1 MITQYVIISPL
12 DKWYVAAGRG
22 VRFTYNLNAAKHFN
36 SQWAAEQFLAK
47 NLDPSGYIIRR
58 IEHQ

>member
-36 SQWAAEQFLAK
+36 SAWAADNFIIRNLA
-47 NLDPSGYIIRR
+47 NAGYIVRR